1 MTTAKPASQPPFEQA
16 IRNQARRMYHE
27 EGTLEIDDDAEVS
40 SCPGGHF
47 VAAWVWV
54 PGEDGGAE

>member
-1 MTTAKPASQPPFEQA
+1 MMKQTVT
-16 IRNQARRMYHE
+16 NARRRYRQAVRDAWMEVDE

-40 SCPGGHF
+40 SCPGGHY